1 MLLLLSLT
9 LTVSASASG
18 PDVLFSDP
26 ALEQAVR
33 EVLGKPS
40 GLVSPDDLRSITEL
54 SARELGITDLTGL
67 EYLVNLASLNLS
79 GNKIEDL
86 TPLQSLTGLK
96 YLVLDANQITDIS
109 ALSGLTNIEWLSL
122 EQNAISDISPLS
134 SLMGMQYLAVT
145 GNSIKN
151 VSPLAGLQNL
161 AVLRLAA
168 NEISELRFGV
178 LPSLYYLDLA
188 GNKALVLIFTTE
200 KGEMLN
206 SYTRWHSRPGW
217 LSLVPLAVLVM
228 LSGCLGGGG
237 AKYTIYGYR
246 NRGGYGHTTPWGAT
260 VSWGRFTEC
269 SDGPRW

>member
-1 MLLLLSLT
+1 VSVCFLAGFEHKVSEDLAQVHFAAGFGEAVASKWRNNQMRMINNGETAYLAVAVVLLLLLSLT

-40 GLVSPDDLRSITEL
+40 GPVSPDDLRSITEL

-145 GNSIKN
+145 GNSIKD

-200 KGEMLN
+200 KGEM
-206 SYTRWHSRPGW
+206 
-217 LSLVPLAVLVM
+217 
-228 LSGCLGGGG
+228 
-237 AKYTIYGYR
+237 
-246 NRGGYGHTTPWGAT
+246 
-260 VSWGRFTEC
+260 
-269 SDGPRW
+269 